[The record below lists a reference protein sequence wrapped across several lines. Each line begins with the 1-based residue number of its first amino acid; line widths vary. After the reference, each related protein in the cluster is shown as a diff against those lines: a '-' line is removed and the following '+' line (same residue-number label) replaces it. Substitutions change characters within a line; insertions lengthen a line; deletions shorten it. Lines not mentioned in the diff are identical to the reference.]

1 MSGKPAILNLMAA
14 PTTPAAVSPD
24 AGLDDSLRFEDLS
37 DAEKARV
44 ANEDSWGEAVLAAVW
59 LLHGD
64 RAAVSTMTMPDE
76 YAAFVVF
83 ARGGSCYAASFGPAA
98 QDWPNRRRL
107 ANGHRAMDVT
117 SGEVI
122 PADIAER
129 EQQVAYALDAIF
141 GQRDDVVDLLRE
153 SDFTEVPTRM
163 FLAPLITAW
172 WTERMDDLMPPQAAW
187 TMLGLLLPLETF
199 QMLSPPAGM
208 APPSAAA
215 R

>member
-1 MSGKPAILNLMAA
+1 MAA
-14 PTTPAAVSPD
+14 PTTPAAGSPGT
-24 AGLDDSLRFEDLS
+24 GLDDSLRFEDLS
-37 DAEKARV
+37 EAVQARV
-44 ANEDSWGEAVLAAVW
+44 ANEDSWAEAVLAAVW

-64 RAAVSTMTMPDE
+64 RAAVSTMTMPDG

-107 ANGHRAMDVT
+107 ATGHRAMDAT

-129 EQQVAYALDAIF
+129 DQQVAYALDAIF
-141 GQRDDVVDLLRE
+141 GQRDDVAELLRE
-153 SDFTEVPTRM
+153 SDFADVPTRM

-172 WTERMDDLMPPQAAW
+172 WTERMDDRMPPQAAW
-187 TMLGLLLPLETF
+187 TMLGLLLPPETF
-199 QMLSPPAGM
+199 VMLSPPAGM
-208 APPSAAA
+208 APPTMVAPADV
-215 R
+215 